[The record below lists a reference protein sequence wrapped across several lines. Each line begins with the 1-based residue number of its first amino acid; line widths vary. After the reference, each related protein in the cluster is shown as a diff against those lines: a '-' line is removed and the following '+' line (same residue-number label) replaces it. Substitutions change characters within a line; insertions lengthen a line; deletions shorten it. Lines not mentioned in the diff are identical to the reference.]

1 METKIQSLSLKFDER
16 VSIESKLNGFNGFRG
31 VLYTMRNVSSLL
43 LMILLYG
50 LVFCWPE
57 EESFMVLTVKLQS
70 GLWRRSGRSGRGRG
84 F

>member
-1 METKIQSLSLKFDER
+1 MKIQSLSLKFDEK
-16 VSIESKLNGFNGFRG
+16 VSIESKLNGFNGFKG

-57 EESFMVLTVKLQS
+57 DELFMVLMVKLQS
-70 GLWRRSGRSGRGRG
+70 GLWRRSGRSGRGQG